1 MQITNP
7 AENFDV
13 SALKLDAPTI
23 DYSNIYE
30 AHVTAAIDRMS
41 SSLPLV
47 ASFCVKRLWRNHFG
61 HFSNVSLLMKN
72 VLKKLKENVICSVH
86 KDVSSA
92 DSKTYIL
99 LSLTSQIRKFME

>member
-41 SSLPLV
+41 SFFTTGRFFLCKEALAKPLR
-47 ASFCVKRLWRNHFG
+47 ALFQCFLTQEKRPK
-61 HFSNVSLLMKN
+61 KN
-72 VLKKLKENVICSVH
+72 
-86 KDVSSA
+86 
-92 DSKTYIL
+92 
-99 LSLTSQIRKFME
+99 